1 MCSVNA
7 STSTFIF
14 HISSICSMAE
24 PGQGIYGYA
33 IKDFGRVESKSLFY
47 RGFELFVENAD
58 D

>member
-1 MCSVNA
+1 
-7 STSTFIF
+7 
-14 HISSICSMAE
+14 MAE